1 MEYLVKSILC
11 LLLLL
16 LFHRLV
22 LQQEVL
28 YRFNRFFLLGAVVG
42 SFLIPLVILEVE
54 QKPTPE
60 MAASLIY
67 PEVDQVYHTSESTES
82 QIPLEMETIP
92 TPHEVKIPWAELA
105 WGIYGIGV
113 LVFLYRFIRNIHVI
127 NDQIQKNLRIT
138 YRQETLVLLND
149 FVSPYSFLH
158 YIFYPKSSFE
168 KEGIPE
174 AIFLHE
180 QCHVK
185 EKHSWDILFLE
196 FLLIPFWFHPGLYLA
211 IQAIRLNH
219 EFIADQQVVK
229 TMPIPDYQHLLI
241 SVLSGTKGYSLGSSL
256 NFSLTKKRFSM
267 MKKTSK
273 PGIKI
278 LKLVSLVVFLGVI
291 VALFAE
297 KVAVSEP
304 LENSHQA
311 TDSSITEQ
319 PKIISLNINESGE
332 IFLGDEK
339 MTTERLTQ
347 HLASFKGKEL
357 VVSLNAFAGTEMGE
371 IADLQEMLKQNE
383 VRRIYFQKDNGQ
395 SENTGTQTQRDRMYR
410 NAIFLIESK
419 EMDYTQKTYDQLS
432 EKEKIGLLFP
442 DKPVEKKRP
451 NATIFESWKN
461 KDEFALWIDG
471 KSVDNSV
478 LTKYQPE
485 DFDWFFQSGVKANAR
500 SERFPQPFQVY
511 LYSPQYFEES
521 FGPDSEMFRPRTNRD
536 TITITQRNMTS
547 MKDLSRY
554 PDPTTAYLQK
564 NAYYE
569 KLRTSRNIYA
579 NKTSEEKALLRK
591 LYEEL
596 KLYYDQ
602 ATDAKRKQLKE
613 PILPD
618 SDRKR
623 FDYSSEGSSEKITS
637 VSNPINRGIER
648 SYSFV
653 YASGGMPLD
662 EYLVRYGQ
670 FQTKVNEN
678 RLFTMP
684 SNTEIEALR
693 KEFDALQASFLKL
706 SLEERKKVRRAS
718 FPYARIEKEGL
729 VIYKKFEDLTEEER
743 ATMTGC

>member
-1 MEYLVKSILC
+1 MEYLVKSMLC

-42 SFLIPLVILEVE
+42 SFLIPLVILEIE
-54 QKPTPE
+54 QKPTSE

-67 PEVDQVYHTSESTES
+67 PEVEQVYHTFESTEGH
-82 QIPLEMETIP
+82 IPLEVETIP
-92 TPHEVKIPWAELA
+92 TPHEVKIPWAVLA

-113 LVFLYRFIRNIHVI
+113 LVFLYRFIRNIRVI

-138 YRQETLVLLND
+138 YREETLVLLND

-267 MKKTSK
+267 MKKTSN

-278 LKLVSLVVFLGVI
+278 LKLVSLVAFLGVI
-291 VALFAE
+291 VVLFAE
-297 KVAVSEP
+297 KIAVSEP
-304 LENSHQA
+304 IENSQQA
-311 TDSSITEQ
+311 TDSSIPEQ

-339 MTTERLTQ
+339 MTSERLTQ

-357 VVSLNAFAGTEMGE
+357 VVSLNASAGTEMGK

-383 VRRIYFQKDNGQ
+383 VRRIYFQKDNDQ
-395 SENTGTQTQRDRMYR
+395 SENTGTQAQRDRMYR

-432 EKEKIGLLFP
+432 EKEKNGLLFP
-442 DKPVEKKRP
+442 NKPVEKKSP
-451 NATIFESWKN
+451 DAAIFETWKN
-461 KDEFALWIDG
+461 KDEFALWLDG
-471 KSVDNSV
+471 KVISNDHLET
-478 LTKYQPE
+478 LTSSEIAYFAVSKVM
-485 DFDWFFQSGVKANAR
+485 DNAR
-500 SERFPQPFQVY
+500 SARFPQPFQVG
-511 LYSPQYFEES
+511 LYSEEGFEES
-521 FGPDSEMFRPRTNRD
+521 FGPESEMFKPKTNRD
-536 TITITQRNMTS
+536 TITITQRNVTW
-547 MKDLSRY
+547 MKDVSRY
-554 PDPTTAYLQK
+554 PDPTTAYLQR
-564 NAYYE
+564 NARYE
-569 KLRTSRNIYA
+569 KLRTSGTIYSQ
-579 NKTSEEKALLRK
+579 KSQEEKALLAK
-591 LYEEL
+591 LYQEL
-596 KLYYDQ
+596 ETEYLR
-602 ATDAKRKQLKE
+602 APENKRKQLVK
-613 PILPD
+613 PIAPD
-618 SDRKR
+618 SNRKR
-623 FDYSSEGSSEKITS
+623 FDSSSEGSSEKITS
-637 VSNPINRGIER
+637 VSNPINRGIEK

-662 EYLVRYGQ
+662 EYLVRYGE

-678 RLFTMP
+678 RFFSNP
-684 SNTEIEALR
+684 SHEEIEGLR
-693 KEFDALQASFLKL
+693 KDFELLQASYFKL
-706 SLEERKKVRRAS
+706 SMDERRKVQRLS
-718 FPYARIEKEGL
+718 FPYAKIENDG
-729 VIYKKFEDLTEEER
+729 VVTYKKWEDLSEEER
-743 ATMTGC
+743 KTLGC